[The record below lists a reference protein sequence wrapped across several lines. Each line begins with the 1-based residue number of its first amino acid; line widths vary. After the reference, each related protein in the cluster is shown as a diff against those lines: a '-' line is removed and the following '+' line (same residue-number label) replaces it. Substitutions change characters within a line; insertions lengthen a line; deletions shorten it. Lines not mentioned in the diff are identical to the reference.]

1 MSLPTPGPIFYSPR
15 ALADLERLFDF
26 LALENPA
33 AAGRAAAVIVDAVTI
48 LGRHPFIG
56 RPVRG
61 ELRELVISHGRS
73 GDVALYRLALIRNR
87 IEVLA
92 LRHLR
97 ETGFRT

>member
-1 MSLPTPGPIFYSPR
+1 MSLPTPAPIFYSPR
-15 ALADLERLFDF
+15 ALADRERLLDF

-33 AAGRAAAVIVDAVTI
+33 AAGRAAAVTVDAVTI

-56 RPVRG
+56 RPVRD
-61 ELRELVISHGRS
+61 ELRELVISLGRS
-73 GDVALYRLALIRNR
+73 GDVALYRPALIRNR
-87 IEVLA
+87 IGVLA